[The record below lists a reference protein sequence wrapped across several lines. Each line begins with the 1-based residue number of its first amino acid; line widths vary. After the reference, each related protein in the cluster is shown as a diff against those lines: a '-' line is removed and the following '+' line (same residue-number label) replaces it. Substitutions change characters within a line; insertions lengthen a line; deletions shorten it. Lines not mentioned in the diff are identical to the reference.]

1 MPRSATLAVIIA
13 LAGAAHALGQGS
25 VPIGGPSKI
34 NADRLRWMQYKMVAG
49 RIAVSSSYPG
59 TNMTFGPAHVDGR
72 RRERLEIHINQAQI
86 DLQYELASPDEQLS
100 IALVEGK
107 RLSIRRERSQPKFT
121 LVFEQAPDQ
130 PLLFTLSEGDRRQTI
145 RADSF
150 WHLYLQEP
158 DLVSKRLVPVL
169 EILHPSWQLATLGAA
184 LEESLFDHAR
194 NPQPLDTERWNQLV
208 ADLASPKFSDRAT
221 AERELRAAGQVI
233 LPFLQNLDRDRLDA
247 EQASRIRAI
256 VDSLAVSYED
266 SIERIAT
273 WLAGDD
279 QIWLALLSRPDLPR
293 RRLATKQLSMLVGSP
308 IEFDPSAD
316 EEQRKTQIERLR
328 GASASATG
336 RRTDRRTVTPLAPRT
351 RAHLATL

>member
-1 MPRSATLAVIIA
+1 MLRSATLALIIA
-13 LAGAAHALGQGS
+13 LSATACALGQAS

-72 RRERLEIHINQAQI
+72 RRERLEIHINQTQI

-100 IALVEGK
+100 IALVDGK

-121 LVFEQAPDQ
+121 LVFEQNPDQ
-130 PLLFTLSEGDRRQTI
+130 PLLFSLNEGERRLAL

-150 WHLYLQEP
+150 WHMYLREP
-158 DLVSKRLVPVL
+158 ELVRKRLVPVL
-169 EILHPSWQLATLGAA
+169 EILHPSWQLASLGAA
-184 LEESLFDHAR
+184 LEESLFEHAQ
-194 NPQPLDTERWNQLV
+194 NPQPLDADRWNRLV
-208 ADLASPKFSDRAT
+208 GDLASPKFSDRTT

-233 LPFLQNLDRDRLDA
+233 LPFLQNVNRDRLDA

-266 SIERIAT
+266 SIDRIAS
-273 WLAGDD
+273 WLAGDE
-279 QIWLALLSRPDLPR
+279 QIWLSLMSRPEVAR
-293 RRLATKQLSMLVGSP
+293 RRLAAKQLSMLVGAP
-308 IEFDPSAD
+308 VDFDPSAD
-316 EEQRKTQIERLR
+316 EARREAQIERLR
-328 GASASATG
+328 QRLHPAPASEPAA
-336 RRTDRRTVTPLAPRT
+336 DE
-351 RAHLATL
+351 